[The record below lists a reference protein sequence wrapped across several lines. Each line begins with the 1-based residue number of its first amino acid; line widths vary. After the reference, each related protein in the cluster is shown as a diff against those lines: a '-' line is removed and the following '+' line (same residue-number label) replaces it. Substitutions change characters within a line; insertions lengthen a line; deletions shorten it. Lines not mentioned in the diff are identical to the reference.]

1 MRTYELLTKVEAFA
15 EDIKL
20 ILEYLALSK
29 KHYVTITTK
38 DPCNNPI
45 LTTHYHMNDRGGI
58 YCTSDLLDKVAKTNL
73 NLGELQAIVQEAKN
87 SKPTKNYQDTFDNK
101 WEEIKAITEVNMGAN
116 KLAKR

>member
-20 ILEYLALSK
+20 VLEYLALSEN
-29 KHYVTITTK
+29 HYVTITTK

-45 LTTHYHMNDRGGI
+45 LTTQYHMNDKGGI
-58 YCTSDLLDKVAKTNL
+58 YCTSDLLDGIAKVNL
-73 NLGELQAIVQEAKN
+73 NLGELQAIVQEAKL
-87 SKPTKNYQDTFDNK
+87 SQPTEDYRDTFNNK
-101 WEEIKAITEVNMGAN
+101 WEEIKGITEVNMGAN